1 MAYEWVGPDVLTR
14 VGGEQIEPGDT
25 FEPTESELST
35 FADRIAESDA
45 ENGTHTAG
53 NDESENDETESEP
66 DSEPNY
72 AEMDYAELRQLAVDA
87 DTDEINGRSSADEI
101 VSYFEG

>member
-35 FADRIAESDA
+35 FADRITASDA

-53 NDESENDETESEP
+53 DDESEA
-66 DSEPNY
+66 DS
-72 AEMDYAELRQLAVDA
+72 QDA
-87 DTDEINGRSSADEI
+87 DTDADEPAQADAETETFRCG
-101 VSYFEG
+101 VNGCSREVESEADTCWQHSED